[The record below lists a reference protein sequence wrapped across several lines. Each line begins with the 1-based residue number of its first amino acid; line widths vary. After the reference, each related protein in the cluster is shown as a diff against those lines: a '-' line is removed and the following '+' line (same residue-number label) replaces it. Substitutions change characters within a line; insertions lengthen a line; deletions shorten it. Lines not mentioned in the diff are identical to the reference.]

1 VIRLSEIVGDSNDTQ
16 VAARLHSLEHNGRI
30 EDVMLSRDD
39 MARRRLRVLTSVG
52 TECAIALP
60 REQRLF
66 DGAVLLLAEDR
77 AIVVRMEPERW
88 LRLQPVDAAAALEL
102 GYFAGNM
109 HWRVKFECDTMQLA
123 MTGSESDYLARL
135 KPFLKSSRIKVGDD
149 G

>member
-1 VIRLSEIVGDSNDTQ
+1 LLGGNVIRLSEIVGDSNDTQ

-60 REQRLF
+60 REQR
-66 DGAVLLLAEDR
+66 LLLAEDR